1 LRANALQIDQLQA
14 NYILTN
20 IRSNDQIHMFY
31 FNVFE
36 MLACS
41 K

>member
-1 LRANALQIDQLQA
+1 
-14 NYILTN
+14 
-20 IRSNDQIHMFY
+20 MFY